1 MSYLAEK
8 INSDK
13 DFKEKACD
21 YIRSELDKEISKPIR
36 RRNFDRIEQLTAEL
50 SELTDSES
58 DSEAPDTS
66 KLYERIRSYEKASA
80 KPLNVFKRFAPILCC
95 VVLVLTVNCI
105 SVLAYDMN
113 IVSAVIKFSKGGF
126 TVDFSKN
133 DVEEI
138 ILPTS
143 EDDPFGFNAK
153 LAEFGIEFETP
164 HYIPEGYVLTNIDTN
179 ICENVCN
186 NVRFIY
192 EKGKKTFSM
201 DFSFYWN
208 EVIPMGIPSDDYNIS
223 ERYVNGIEA
232 IVSKEDNQYA
242 IIYQKGKTVFYMY
255 AVDVPY
261 DECEKIVDSIS

>member
-1 MSYLAEK
+1 MTYLAEK

-13 DFKEKACD
+13 DFKEKACEH
-21 YIRSELDKEISKPIR
+21 IRSELDKEISKPIR
-36 RRNFDRIEQLTAEL
+36 RRDFDRIEQLTSEL
-50 SELTDSES
+50 SELTESES
-58 DSEAPDTS
+58 DSELPDTS

-133 DVEEI
+133 NVEEI
-138 ILPTS
+138 VLPTS

-164 HYIPEGYVLTNIDTN
+164 HYIPEGYVLTRIDTN
-179 ICENVCN
+179 VNETFANTVS
-186 NVRFIY
+186 FIY
-192 EKGKKTFSM
+192 TKGKKN
-201 DFSFYWN
+201 FSFDFTIFWD
-208 EVIPMGIPSDDYNIS
+208 EVVPIGIPSDHYNIS
-223 ERYVNGIEA
+223 ERKVNGADA
-232 IVSKEDNQYA
+232 IVSKEDNQYT
-242 IIYQKGKTVFYMY
+242 ITYEKDKTVFFMF
-255 AVDVPY
+255 ADGVPY
-261 DECEKIVDSIS
+261 NECEKMVDSIS

>member
-1 MSYLAEK
+1 MTYLAEK

-13 DFKEKACD
+13 DFKEKACEH
-21 YIRSELDKEISKPIR
+21 IRSELDKEISKPIH
-36 RRNFDRIEQLTAEL
+36 RRNFDRIEQLTSEL
-50 SELTDSES
+50 SELTESES
-58 DSEAPDTS
+58 DSEAADTS

-133 DVEEI
+133 NVEEI
-138 ILPTS
+138 VLPTS

-164 HYIPEGYVLTNIDTN
+164 HYIPEGFSLSRIENNDNSNATSVTFDFYNGEQSINISYDK
-179 ICENVCN
+179 
-186 NVRFIY
+186 FH
-192 EKGKKTFSM
+192 
-201 DFSFYWN
+201 N
-208 EVIPMGIPSDDYNIS
+208 EIGQIGIPSDHYNIS
-223 ERYVNGIEA
+223 ETEVNGSPA
-232 IVSKEDNQYA
+232 IVSKEDNQFT
-242 IIYQKGKTVFYMY
+242 ITYQKDKTVFFMFTR
-255 AVDVPY
+255 DVSY
-261 DECEKIVDSIS
+261 DECEKIVESIK